1 MASWAGPGPHREPR
15 GAYRP
20 EQSWGAGTAT
30 GGWRGA
36 GRRTG
41 PARPPLPGESGPRVR
56 AASPCPGG
64 RQRASER
71 CCAPPPLPPALG
83 SNKGAGPRGAGRSGA
98 GPASGGRTKLWSR
111 RAREAGS
118 GRPQPAAGFLPP
130 RGEEEPPA
138 PEADWGITGSRA
150 PLLLGHFCRR
160 KTSVWQTWCLRACS
174 RFSLGTVLFLAE
186 LPDRRIAQVTG
197 ILNRV
202 SKKKKILVFFRTLS
216 RSPHFIFKE
225 RRTTELTLA
234 QPPRGNY
241 DPNTS
246 RPARG
251 RWGRGGG
258 GGWQA
263 RRARG
268 SREQVSPC
276 IIEAP
281 GWGM

>member
-1 MASWAGPGPHREPR
+1 MASWAGPGLHREPR
-15 GAYRP
+15 GAYLP

-30 GGWRGA
+30 GSWIGA

-41 PARPPLPGESGPRVR
+41 PARPPLPRESGSRVR
-56 AASPCPGG
+56 AASRFPGG
-64 RQRASER
+64 WQRASER
-71 CCAPPPLPPALG
+71 SCAPPSSASGARLQQRGRPAVG
-83 SNKGAGPRGAGRSGA
+83 RGGGGA
-98 GPASGGRTKLWSR
+98 GPASGWRTKLWSR
-111 RAREAGS
+111 RAAEAGS

-138 PEADWGITGSRA
+138 PEADWGITGSCA

-174 RFSLGTVLFLAE
+174 RFALGTVLFLAE
-186 LPDRRIAQVTG
+186 LPGRRIAQVRG

-202 SKKKKILVFFRTLS
+202 SKKKKKIPFFFRTLS

-246 RPARG
+246 RPALG

-268 SREQVSPC
+268 SREQLLMSTWSIV
-276 IIEAP
+276 EN
-281 GWGM
+281 